1 MEQPLPANH
10 ASSRQPGTTCEN
22 RGLRT
27 RILSTIKSQ
36 PSTFLFLDLPGGS
49 AVFQKDGI
57 IGEARIQPQAALQR
71 NLALGFGVSGLGFRI
86 FLLLPINP
94 VAQTFLSAGSR
105 DILVPRFLLNCTDR
119 RLESRLN
126 PQTGM
131 SALHTVQGRKSEPAR
146 DTDFV
151 ACSRKRSLSELNIPA
166 PAA

>member
-71 NLALGFGVSGLGFRI
+71 NFI
-86 FLLLPINP
+86 
-94 VAQTFLSAGSR
+94 
-105 DILVPRFLLNCTDR
+105 PR
-119 RLESRLN
+119 
-126 PQTGM
+126 Q
-131 SALHTVQGRKSEPAR
+131 
-146 DTDFV
+146 
-151 ACSRKRSLSELNIPA
+151 A
-166 PAA
+166 PAENPPWSGGGRSHTSSS